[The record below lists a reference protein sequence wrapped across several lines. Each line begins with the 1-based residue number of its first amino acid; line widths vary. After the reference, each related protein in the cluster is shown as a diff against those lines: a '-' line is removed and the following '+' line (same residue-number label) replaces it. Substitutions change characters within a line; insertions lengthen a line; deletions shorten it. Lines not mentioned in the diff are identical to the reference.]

1 MAQPGAAFVM
11 PLKSSSD
18 AIEWMHGEAIA
29 RLRGML
35 ASMLLF
41 SKSVGRLTLRL
52 RRPTTEPASAARAA
66 DGDEELLLSRELT
79 PLRTLPHAA
88 AAVAGMPPLFYVPAS
103 KPGRPAELELAS
115 LVLRA
120 RCSPSGAS
128 EVCRMVCVSGVLAV
142 KVAIKRHAELLK
154 SLALVLKKP
163 MPQLTPLRLL
173 YSPPGTPPS
182 APHALPSPAA
192 HSAPAAAP
200 PAATAGE
207 LAGLFR
213 GAGGGEGLV
222 SIGSG
227 ATQQTCGA
235 GFHAC
240 SFFLPTM
247 ERTALDFSNRDIATW
262 NKELLAACGAFARS
276 YYIDEAQVLGGA
288 LPGAL
293 GPNVKVRLLSRSVP
307 PKGKE
312 GGKEADAQEAGEKK
326 PPVELSPARVAL
338 LKAHSFGKSTPNHLV
353 AKLLADAFF
362 AQGDA
367 LPLASTAGH
376 LPAREVHSVPPALRE
391 VLEFVPALPLVPPSA
406 EAQGC
411 LPFYQ
416 QLATR
421 GVLRSLDAAMLHQQ
435 LGAVVLRP
443 EPVVRLLRW
452 FFRARKT
459 QLFRDE
465 ETAIDFKRAVRFA
478 ATDAAAADS
487 ASTPNV
493 TSLADLT
500 HHPLGEL
507 ELAAPLPTPP
517 SCLPRWVA
525 QQLSRPELQ
534 LSLPSP

>member
-18 AIEWMHGEAIA
+18 AIGWVHGEAIA
-29 RLRGML
+29 RLRAML

-52 RRPTTEPASAARAA
+52 RRPTTEPASAALTA

-88 AAVAGMPPLFYVPAS
+88 AAVPGMPPLFYVPAT

-120 RCSPSGAS
+120 RSSPSGAS

-173 YSPPGTPPS
+173 YSPPDTAPS
-182 APHALPSPAA
+182 SLHPLPSPAA

-213 GAGGGEGLV
+213 GAGGGEGLLY
-222 SIGSG
+222 IGSG

-262 NKELLAACGAFARS
+262 NKELLAACGALARS

-288 LPGAL
+288 LPGVL
-293 GPNVKVRLLSRSVP
+293 GPNVKVRLLSRKESAA

-312 GGKEADAQEAGEKK
+312 AGAQEAGEKK

-367 LPLASTAGH
+367 LPLASSAGH
-376 LPAREVHSVPPALRE
+376 LPAREVHSVPAALRD

-435 LGAVVLRP
+435 LAAVVLRP

-478 ATDAAAADS
+478 ATDAPAAD
-487 ASTPNV
+487 AESTPNIA
-493 TSLADLT
+493 SLADLT

-507 ELAAPLPTPP
+507 ELATPLPTPP

-525 QQLSRPELQ
+525 QQLSRSELQ